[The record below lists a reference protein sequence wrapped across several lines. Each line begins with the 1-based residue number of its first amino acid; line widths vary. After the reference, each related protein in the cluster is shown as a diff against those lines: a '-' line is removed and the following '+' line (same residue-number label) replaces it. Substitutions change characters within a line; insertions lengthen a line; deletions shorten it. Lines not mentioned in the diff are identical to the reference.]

1 MSLMNKK
8 FSCRQALIL
17 ICFLL
22 VLHVSHSKVSVN
34 PRDRSNGS
42 IQRSMDD
49 KLSGKSSFKSI
60 QSSLA
65 ITSSSPPTSSIK
77 SSRSREDRRSE
88 VLILLL
94 PWLYFMAISINIP
107 NLPKFVNWSINSGN
121 TNVSP
126 KSAAVY
132 GTISG
137 VDSFFTFL
145 VVNVVGCMSD
155 SFGRRPFMF
164 LSSLGLGFAYFL
176 TLSAKTPGMF
186 YFAAMIDGLTSC
198 MFSQAQCYVTDMNNR
213 RESADKE
220 SVSVALGRFQGIA
233 VGMAFLVGIPLGAV
247 LGSKYSLTTPLY
259 LAVILCSINAIL
271 IAFFLP
277 EKKNFEVDVERTE
290 KNTTTTTT
298 TTPTPTNK
306 NKNKDRNI
314 VQAYV
319 HNFKRKMKRVK
330 WENASPIGAVRLLT
344 RKKRLVAGSMAYFFL
359 NVAQVERGW
368 ILLSCDLFCH
378 HPLHLLMISHFLF
391 YLRLL

>member
-1 MSLMNKK
+1 MN
-8 FSCRQALIL
+8 
-17 ICFLL
+17 
-22 VLHVSHSKVSVN
+22 
-34 PRDRSNGS
+34 
-42 IQRSMDD
+42 D
-49 KLSGKSSFKSI
+49 KRGGKSSFKSI

-65 ITSSSPPTSSIK
+65 ITSSSPPKSSIQ
-77 SSRSREDRRSE
+77 SSRSRVERRSE

-277 EKKNFEVDVERTE
+277 EKKNFDVEVESTK
-290 KNTTTTTT
+290 KNTATTTTTT
-298 TTPTPTNK
+298 TTAAPTPTNK
-306 NKNKDRNI
+306 NKHENKDRNI
-314 VQAYV
+314 VQHYV
-319 HNFKRKMKRVK
+319 HDLKRKMKRVK

-359 NVAQVERGW
+359 NVAQVEREW
-368 ILLSCDLFCH
+368 LLLSCDSLFH
-378 HPLHLLMISHFLF
+378 HPLYLYSISIFFLF
-391 YLRLL
+391 CVTYSSLSSLLFSLLLSLT

>member
-1 MSLMNKK
+1 MN
-8 FSCRQALIL
+8 
-17 ICFLL
+17 
-22 VLHVSHSKVSVN
+22 
-34 PRDRSNGS
+34 
-42 IQRSMDD
+42 D
-49 KLSGKSSFKSI
+49 KRGGKSSFKSI

-65 ITSSSPPTSSIK
+65 ITSSSPPKSSIK
-77 SSRSREDRRSE
+77 SSRSREDKRSE

-277 EKKNFEVDVERTE
+277 EKKNFEVEVESNE
-290 KNTTTTTT
+290 KSTHTTTTT
-298 TTPTPTNK
+298 TTPTPTHTPMNK
-306 NKNKDRNI
+306 NENKDRNI
-314 VQAYV
+314 LQVYV
-319 HNFKRKMKRVK
+319 HDLKRKMKRVK

-368 ILLSCDLFCH
+368 LLLSCGSLCHDPLYLF
-378 HPLHLLMISHFLF
+378 MIFYFFFNSVSFDSFYQSLF
-391 YLRLL
+391 ILSNQ

>member
-1 MSLMNKK
+1 
-8 FSCRQALIL
+8 
-17 ICFLL
+17 
-22 VLHVSHSKVSVN
+22 
-34 PRDRSNGS
+34 
-42 IQRSMDD
+42 
-49 KLSGKSSFKSI
+49 
-60 QSSLA
+60 
-65 ITSSSPPTSSIK
+65 
-77 SSRSREDRRSE
+77 
-88 VLILLL
+88 
-94 PWLYFMAISINIP
+94 MAVSINIP

-247 LGSKYSLTTPLY
+247 LGSKYNLITPLY

-277 EKKNFEVDVERTE
+277 EKKNFEVEDESTE
-290 KNTTTTTT
+290 NNTTTI
-298 TTPTPTNK
+298 PN
-306 NKNKDRNI
+306 NLKNKDRNI
-314 VQAYV
+314 VQVYV
-319 HNFKRKMKRVK
+319 YNFKRKMKRVK

-344 RKKRLVAGSMAYFFL
+344 RKKRLVAGSTAYFFL
-359 NVAQVERGW
+359 NVAHVEKGL
-368 ILLSCDLFCH
+368 IYHVNQL
-378 HPLHLLMISHFLF
+378 
-391 YLRLL
+391 

>member
-1 MSLMNKK
+1 MSLMNKM
-8 FSCRQALIL
+8 FLCRQALIL

-22 VLHVSHSKVSVN
+22 VLHVSHSKVSVK
-34 PRDRSNGS
+34 PRDRSNGI
-42 IQRSMDD
+42 IQRSMND
-49 KLSGKSSFKSI
+49 KLSGKSSFKLI
-60 QSSLA
+60 QSFTA

-77 SSRSREDRRSE
+77 SSGSGEDRRSE

-259 LAVILCSINAIL
+259 LAVILCSMNAIL

-277 EKKNFEVDVERTE
+277 EKKNFEVDVESTE
-290 KNTTTTTT
+290 RNTATTTTTTT

-306 NKNKDRNI
+306 NEDKDRNI
-314 VQAYV
+314 VQQYV

-344 RKKRLVAGSMAYFFL
+344 RKKRLVAGSTAYFFL
-359 NVAQVERGW
+359 NVAQVEKGW
-368 ILLSCDLFCH
+368 MLLICDSF
-378 HPLHLLMISHFLF
+378 
-391 YLRLL
+391 